1 MRSEAVAMQAVELV
15 IDRFFESKIKIIVL
29 AVLSY
34 AALC

>member
-1 MRSEAVAMQAVELV
+1 MEAVELAV
-15 IDRFFESKIKIIVL
+15 YRFFSTKIKIIIL